1 MELSDLANA
10 ILEWARIRN
19 RITLLAYDI
28 EVEYS
33 REMNKH
39 VLKAIIV
46 ISCEGARDC
55 KKIQQG
61 LDYLFKHFE
70 ELKDK
75 PLNLLTG
82 R

>member
-1 MELSDLANA
+1 
-10 ILEWARIRN
+10 LEWARIRN

-28 EVEYS
+28 DMEYS

-61 LDYLFKHFE
+61 LDYLFTHFE

-75 PLNLLTG
+75 PLSLLKT
-82 R
+82 

>member
-28 EVEYS
+28 DMEYS

-61 LDYLFKHFE
+61 LDYLFTHFE

-75 PLNLLTG
+75 PLSLLRT
-82 R
+82 